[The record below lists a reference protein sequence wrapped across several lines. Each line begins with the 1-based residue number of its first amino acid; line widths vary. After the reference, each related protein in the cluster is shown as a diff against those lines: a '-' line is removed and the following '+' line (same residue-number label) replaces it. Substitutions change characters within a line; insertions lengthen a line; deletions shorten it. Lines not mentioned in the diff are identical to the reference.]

1 MSERGIAGFIRTH
14 VRRGFAAALFAAV
27 LAGAPPTNKDTQLV
41 QSAPAETDL
50 ASPGLPFAKDV
61 WVEMIRSARKHLD
74 FAEFYITHR
83 PGSAL
88 EPVMRELERAAT
100 RGVRIRFLIS
110 AKMLDQDP
118 ASIARLRALPGAE
131 FRSLDLA
138 AVSQGI
144 LHAKYFLVDGRE
156 AFLGSQNFDWRALEH
171 IHELGVRT
179 TDGEI
184 TGKLKQ
190 LFEIDWHFAQTG
202 KLPNLA
208 SNLALSSGPRPAV
221 ELVAS
226 PPFLTPAE
234 VRPALAA
241 LLELLTQAQRSIQ
254 IQLLSYSPVSGK
266 DGYWPAI
273 DSALRAAAVRGVK
286 VKLLVSD
293 WSLGSRS
300 LDHLKSLTL
309 IPNLEVRIASI
320 PEASGGHIPYART
333 VHSKYMVV
341 DGAVLWLGTSNWERS
356 YFTESR
362 NIELIFRDAE
372 LAAQAHRVF
381 ERVWS
386 SSYARPLEPLRN
398 YEKRKVDYE

>member
-1 MSERGIAGFIRTH
+1 VLDRGIAGFVRSQ
-14 VRRGFAAALFAAV
+14 VRRGFVVVLSTAV
-27 LAGAPPTNKDTQLV
+27 LAAAPPAGKATQLV
-41 QSAPAETDL
+41 QSAPMETDL
-50 ASPGLPFAKDV
+50 ALPELPFAKDV
-61 WVEMIRSARKHLD
+61 WVDMIRSARKHVE
-74 FAEFYITHR
+74 FAEFYITNR
-83 PGSAL
+83 TGSAL
-88 EPVMRELERAAT
+88 EPVLLELEKAAA
-100 RGVRIRFLIS
+100 RGVRIRFLFS
-110 AKMLDQDP
+110 SKMLDQDP
-118 ASIARLRALPGAE
+118 ASVGRLRAIRGAE
-131 FRSLDLA
+131 FRSYDLA
-138 AVSQGI
+138 AVSKGI

-156 AFLGSQNFDWRALEH
+156 AFLGSQNLDWRALEH
-171 IHELGVRT
+171 IHVLGVRT
-179 TDGEI
+179 KDWGVTR
-184 TGKLKQ
+184 KLRQ
-190 LFEIDWHFAQTG
+190 LFEIDWQFAQTG

-208 SNLALSSGPRPAV
+208 SNPAPSSGPRSAA

-226 PPFLTPAE
+226 PPFLTPAD

-241 LLELLTQAQRSIQ
+241 LLELLTQAQRNIQ

-320 PEASGGHIPYART
+320 PEASSGHIPYART
-333 VHSKYMVV
+333 VHSKYLVV
-341 DGAVLWLGTSNWERS
+341 DGGVLWLGTSNWERS

-372 LAAQAHRVF
+372 LAAQADRVF

-386 SSYARPLEPLRN
+386 SPYARPLEPLRN
-398 YEKRKVDYE
+398 YEKRKVD